1 MDKISIN
8 RDSNSNKSNKIV
20 NACNADND
28 NINDT
33 ITAITDL
40 GNTIND
46 NNNNNTPNSR
56 DTHNSYALD
65 TTLLINNKYNINNA
79 TISYIDHIAG
89 GDISNN
95 YSIFSEINNNE
106 VSKKILD
113 YAKYG
118 IPLIKMGNNENDTK
132 IMIISGIHGNELPPQ
147 VAMVNLINELIN
159 VKINGTLYFIPFAA
173 PKASMNNSRWCDSLD
188 LNRNTGIEGSPSNII
203 LKKVLEL
210 GIDSVA
216 DFHSTT
222 INANPGRQGVF
233 CTKRPSIDSFFIG
246 SYVASKTSSS
256 LIKYNSA
263 GLAFKGAF
271 EDECNLLNI
280 PAITCE
286 VVCENGIFSPKAYNK
301 SLTQMEA
308 YLKYFNVI

>member
-1 MDKISIN
+1 MKIN
-8 RDSNSNKSNKIV
+8 KDRPNSKTSS
-20 NACNADND
+20 D

-33 ITAITDL
+33 VSDNNGSSDNKNYNNNKNKNYNFEL
-40 GNTIND
+40 NPLIND
-46 NNNNNTPNSR
+46 
-56 DTHNSYALD
+56 
-65 TTLLINNKYNINNA
+65 KYNINDA

-89 GDISNN
+89 GDITANH
-95 YSIFSEINNNE
+95 SIFSEINNNE
-106 VSKKILD
+106 ASKKIVD

-118 IPLIKMGNNENDTK
+118 IPIIKMGNSGK
-132 IMIISGIHGNELPPQ
+132 KVMIISGIHGNELPPQ
-147 VAMVNLINELIN
+147 VAIVNLISELVN
-159 VKINGTLYFIPFAA
+159 VKINGTLYIVPFAA
-173 PKASMNNSRWCDSLD
+173 PKASMNNSRWCDSVD
-188 LNRNTGIEGSPSNII
+188 LNRNACVEGSPSNII

-246 SYVASKTSSS
+246 SYVANKTSSS
-256 LIKYNSA
+256 LIQYGSA
-263 GLAFKGAF
+263 GLAFKGAL

-286 VVCENGIFSPKAYNK
+286 VVCENGIFSPRAYNE
-301 SLTQMEA
+301 SLAQMGA
-308 YLKYFNVI
+308 YLKYFNII